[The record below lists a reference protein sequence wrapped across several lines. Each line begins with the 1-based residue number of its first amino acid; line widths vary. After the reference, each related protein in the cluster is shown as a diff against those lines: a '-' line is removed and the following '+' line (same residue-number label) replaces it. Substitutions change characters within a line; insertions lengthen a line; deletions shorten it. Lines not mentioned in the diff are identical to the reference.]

1 MSGKSQTIA
10 LRVTPNEH
18 SFVANEA
25 KKFGCS
31 SSALI
36 RALIK
41 IHFDSRKNQGDLAQR
56 VERYLEAPHD

>member
-1 MSGKSQTIA
+1 MPRAKTIA
-10 LRVTPNEH
+10 LRVTPSEH
-18 SFVANEA
+18 RFVFAEA

-41 IHFDSRKNQGDLAQR
+41 LHYQSRQNQGEFAQR
-56 VERYLEAPHD
+56 VEEHLETPHD

>member
-1 MSGKSQTIA
+1 MKSQVIA
-10 LRVTPNEH
+10 LRVTPSEH
-18 SFVANEA
+18 RFVTAEA

-41 IHFDSRKNQGDLAQR
+41 IHYQSRQNQGELAQR
-56 VERYLEAPHD
+56 VEHHLETPHD

>member
-1 MSGKSQTIA
+1 MKSQTIA
-10 LRVTPNEH
+10 LRVTPSEH
-18 SFVANEA
+18 RFVLAEA

-41 IHFDSRKNQGDLAQR
+41 LHYQSRQNQGEFAQR
-56 VERYLEAPHD
+56 VEEHLETPHD